1 VAELGNPTAGIL
13 LSPWRMSTVK
23 IRAGSLFRTPPSRI
37 GPAGAGFGLEAFG
50 ERPYPSVR
58 GFKVE
63 NSFSTSFAQIE
74 SLLHRLYTGIPCFA
88 LAGGG
93 LPGAKSRRQIL
104 EQGQSRADE
113 GSKKEGLKL
122 IKRTPIKTAAEVC
135 PLCEGTGWRSLPAT
149 SSAPRDRRVT
159 RCDCQLRAR
168 NQTLLAAARI
178 PRRYEHCELAS
189 YTTDFPGAH
198 PSLAFAH
205 LSASKFAQEY
215 DPGDGTGLLI
225 IGKIGTGKTHLA
237 VGITK
242 ELILNK
248 GISCMFYDYREL
260 LKEIQ
265 NSYNATVQT
274 TELDV
279 LRPIFETDVLVLDEL
294 GAVKPTEWVWDTVSL
309 ILNTRYNDNRTT
321 IITTNFEDQPAA
333 GAGGSISPARAASRS
348 ETLGDRIGERMRSR
362 LHEMCRVIKMEGE
375 DFRQKFRSASFR

>member
-1 VAELGNPTAGIL
+1 MEL
-13 LSPWRMSTVK
+13 K
-23 IRAGSLFRTPPSRI
+23 RI
-37 GPAGAGFGLEAFG
+37 EEA
-50 ERPYPSVR
+50 R
-58 GFKVE
+58 
-63 NSFSTSFAQIE
+63 
-74 SLLHRLYTGIPCFA
+74 
-88 LAGGG
+88 
-93 LPGAKSRRQIL
+93 
-104 EQGQSRADE
+104 
-113 GSKKEGLKL
+113 LKL
-122 IKRTPIKTAAEVC
+122 TKAQAEVC
-135 PLCEGTGWRSLPAT
+135 PLCAGTGWKTIPA
-149 SSAPRDRRVT
+149 SSGAADRDRRVV

-168 NQTLLAAARI
+168 AGTLLAAARI

-198 PSLAFAH
+198 RSLAFAH

-215 DPGDGTGLLI
+215 DPRDGTGLLI
-225 IGKIGTGKTHLA
+225 IGQIGTGKTHLA

-248 GISCMFYDYREL
+248 GIQCLFYDYREL

-279 LRPIFETDVLVLDEL
+279 LRPVFETDVLILDEL

-309 ILNTRYNDNRTT
+309 ILNTRYNNNRTT

-333 GAGGSISPARAASRS
+333 GANGSISPARASTRA

-375 DFRQKFRSASFR
+375 DFRQTFRSASFR